1 MQTKDKVLQALLAAE
16 GRYLSGAALARELG
30 CSRTA
35 VWKAIEQLKAEG
47 CEIGAVTNR
56 GYSLKN
62 AGELFLPAELAK
74 RLSGA
79 RTSYQFHHFPELDS
93 TNNRLKE
100 LAAAGAPAGTVVIA
114 DRQTAGKG
122 RLGKSFHSPAGGMYL
137 SVLLRPDLP
146 LTDMMAV
153 TACTASAVHLAL
165 ADLGIT
171 AQIKWVNDLFLNGK
185 KICGIL
191 SEGAFNAELLKM
203 DYLIIGI
210 GINLMSDPALPE
222 ELRPIVTDIYSETG
236 LRLQRAD
243 LIAAILTHLE
253 QLIDEL
259 PSRTYLPIYK
269 KHSCTLGH
277 HVQFLSNGFPKTAL
291 AVDFADDAGLIVINE
306 DGTPET
312 IRTGTAT
319 PID

>member
-1 MQTKDKVLQALLAAE
+1 MQTKDKVLQALLQAE
-16 GRYLSGAALARELG
+16 GRYLSGAALAKELG

-35 VWKAIEQLKAEG
+35 VWKAIEQLKADG
-47 CEIGAVTNR
+47 CQIEAVTNR
-56 GYSLKN
+56 GYSLQN
-62 AGELFLPAELAK
+62 TGDLFLPVQLEK
-74 RLSGA
+74 RLTNA
-79 RTSYQFHHFPELDS
+79 RTSYQIHHFPELDS

-100 LAAAGAPAGTVVIA
+100 LAAAGAPAGTAVIA

-153 TACTASAVHLAL
+153 TACTASAVYLAL
-165 ADLGIT
+165 ADLGIQS
-171 AQIKWVNDLFLNGK
+171 QIKWVNDLFLHGK

-210 GINLMSDPALPE
+210 GINLTPDPNLPE
-222 ELRPIVTDIYSETG
+222 ELRPIVTDILTETG
-236 LRLQRAD
+236 IRLHRAD
-243 LIAAILTHLE
+243 LIAGILLHLE
-253 QLIDEL
+253 QLIADL
-259 PSRTYLPIYK
+259 PARTYLPFYK
-269 KHSCTLGH
+269 QNSCTLGH
-277 HVQFLSNGFPKTAL
+277 HVQFLSNGTQKTAL
-291 AVDFADDAGLIVINE
+291 AVDFADDAGLIVE
-306 DGTPET
+306 SEGGTRET